1 MKPQEYIDYFNS
13 IVNSKIEDLN
23 EPFNKQDYYDYTKLN
38 WARFNRYFKT
48 KPLTESFLQT
58 LSRISEPQNWLLI
71 TEPWCGDAAH
81 NVAFII
87 IATENNPLINLT
99 IELRDSDPFSIE
111 KYLTRG
117 TKSIP
122 KLVIRDK
129 DGNDLETWGP
139 RPEECHILYKKLL
152 DEKASSEELMLQ
164 IHTWYNNNKGYSLQQ
179 ELEEVILKTIS
190 NS

>member
-1 MKPQEYIDYFNS
+1 MTSKEYISYFNT
-13 IVNSKIEDLN
+13 IANSKIEDLN
-23 EPFNKQDYYDYTKLN
+23 EPYNKQDYYDYTKLN

-48 KPLTESFLQT
+48 KPFTETFLQT
-58 LSRISEPQNWLLI
+58 LSEIKEPQNWLLI

-87 IATENNPLINLT
+87 LAAESNPLIQLS

-122 KLVIRDK
+122 KLVIRDE

-139 RPEECHILYKKLL
+139 RPEECQTIYKKLI
-152 DEKASSEELMLQ
+152 DDKASTEELMFQ
-164 IHTWYNNNKGYSLQQ
+164 IHSWYNNDKGKSIQK
-179 ELEEVILKTIS
+179 ELEEVIRKTIK
-190 NS
+190 